1 MSNIVIYTRSDDIAI
16 ITINNPPIN
25 AMDLK
30 TRKALSQTVDQFNS
44 DGAAKAAILICAGRT
59 FIAGADISEFDR
71 LPFKDPWLPEIV
83 QKIEDCTK
91 PVLAAIHG
99 SALGGGLEIALAC
112 HFRCAMTTARL
123 GLPEVTLGLL
133 PGASGT
139 QRLPRLAGITKAL
152 DMMLSG
158 KPVNAQEAFDNGIVD
173 KLIESNL
180 QEGAIAF
187 AKEILKKQLPIK
199 RLSQIDINKS
209 DVTPEVFANYR
220 KQIAKTARGFFA
232 PEQIIKCVEAAAEL
246 PYQKAL
252 QIENE
257 LFLDCLNS
265 DHSKAQ
271 RHLFFAEREITRIPD
286 VPKDTQAREIKTVA
300 IIGAGT
306 MGCGIAMNFLSAN
319 IPVTLLE
326 VDQTG
331 LDRGLNTIRAN
342 YEAQVKKGRLSQE
355 QLDQTIGQLDGSTD
369 YADISDVD
377 LVIEAVFENMA
388 IKKEVFEKLDQVCKH
403 GAILASNTSTL
414 DINVIAN
421 YTKRPEDVIGL
432 HFFAPANIMPLLE
445 IVRGEKTSKDV
456 IATALKIAR
465 TIHKVGVLVGVCFGF
480 VGNRMFLPYVREAEL
495 MMLEGIAPERIDQL
509 VCDWGMAMGPHA
521 VTDLSGQD
529 IFFKLNNEWENKP
542 DDPSYFRICKVL
554 YEKGRYGQKAGAG
567 IYKYEGRTAT
577 PDPEVMEM
585 AHNEA
590 DSLGI
595 EQREISD
602 EEIIE
607 RLLYAMINE
616 GALVLE
622 EGIALRPGDIDVIFN
637 SGFGMPRYRGG
648 PMFYADH
655 VGLKQVYETISKYR
669 EHYGDRYWTPAPL
682 LEQLAKE
689 GKTFSEWSM
698 NQS

>member
-1 MSNIVIYTRSDDIAI
+1 MSNIVTYECIDDIAF
-16 ITINNPPIN
+16 ITINNPPVN

-44 DGAAKAAILICAGRT
+44 DDTAKAAILICAGRT
-59 FIAGADISEFDR
+59 FIAGADISEFDH
-71 LPFKDPWLPEIV
+71 LPFKDPWLPEVV

-112 HFRCAMTTARL
+112 HFRCAVENAKL
-123 GLPEVTLGLL
+123 GFPEVTLGLL

-139 QRLPRLAGITKAL
+139 QRLPRIVGVTKAL

-158 KPVNAQEAFDNGIVD
+158 KSVKAQEAFDNGIVD
-173 KLIESNL
+173 RIINNDL

-187 AKEILKKQLPIK
+187 AKEILEKHIPIK
-199 RLSQIDINKS
+199 RLSHVDINKS
-209 DVTPEVFANYR
+209 DVTHELFTNYR
-220 KQIAKTARGFFA
+220 KQITKTARGFFA
-232 PEQIIKCVEAAAEL
+232 PEQIIKCVEAAVEL
-246 PYQKAL
+246 PYQEAL

-257 LFLDCLNS
+257 LFLDCLKS

-271 RHLFFAEREITRIPD
+271 RHLFFAEREVMRIPD
-286 VPKDTQAREIKTVA
+286 VPKDTQTREIHTVA

-306 MGCGIAMNFLSAN
+306 MGCGIAMNFLNAS

-326 VDQTG
+326 VDQAG
-331 LDRGLNTIRAN
+331 LDRGLHTIRAN
-342 YEAQVKKGRLSQE
+342 YEAQLKKGRLNQE
-355 QLDQTIGQLDGSTD
+355 RMDQTMGRLSGSTD
-369 YADISDVD
+369 YADISNVD

-388 IKKEVFEKLDQVCKH
+388 IKKEVFEKLDQVCKP

-421 YTKRPEDVIGL
+421 CTKRPEDVIGL

-445 IVRGEKTSKDV
+445 IVRGEKTGKV
-456 IATALKIAR
+456 AIASALKIAR

-509 VCDWGMAMGPHA
+509 AYDWGMAMGPHA
-521 VTDLSGQD
+521 VTDLSGLD
-529 IFFKLNNEWENKP
+529 IFFKLNDEWENKP
-542 DDPSYFRICKVL
+542 DDPAYFRICKIL
-554 YEKGRYGQKAGAG
+554 YEKGRYGQKTGAG
-567 IYKYEGRTAT
+567 IYKYEGRIAIA
-577 PDPEVMEM
+577 DPEVMEM
-585 AHNEA
+585 ARNEA

-602 EEIIE
+602 NEIIE

-616 GALVLE
+616 GALILE
-622 EGIALRPGDIDVIFN
+622 EGIALRSGDIDVIFN

-648 PMFYADH
+648 PMFYADL
-655 VGLKQVYETISKYR
+655 VGLKTVYDAIEKYR
-669 EHYGDRYWTPAPL
+669 ERYGDRYWTPAPL
-682 LEQLAKE
+682 LQKLAKQ
-689 GKTFSEWSM
+689 GVTFSEWSKV
-698 NQS
+698 N